1 LPAFLLI
8 LESFGTSEMML
19 ILVVALVFFGPR
31 KLPELSRKIGK
42 GLAEFRK
49 ASEEFKHTWE
59 REVAIETSS
68 HPEPEPERT
77 ILPPDNSII
86 EATVERSQAIHDAA
100 PPAESA
106 TPIEG
111 ALEPASIPND
121 NLSTSANGPALEPT
135 LKRDWL

>member
-1 LPAFLLI
+1 
-8 LESFGTSEMML
+8 MML

-49 ASEEFKHTWE
+49 ASEDFKHTWE

-68 HPEPEPERT
+68 QSETERNRT
-77 ILPPDNSII
+77 IMPPDNSII
-86 EATVERSQAIHDAA
+86 EATVERTQAVHDAV
-100 PPAESA
+100 PAEGSA
-106 TPIEG
+106 TQIEG
-111 ALEPASIPND
+111 ALETASIPTESVGTPTAD
-121 NLSTSANGPALEPT
+121 EPAHVEPT

>member
-1 LPAFLLI
+1 
-8 LESFGTSEMML
+8 MML

-49 ASEEFKHTWE
+49 ASEDFKHTWE

-68 HPEPEPERT
+68 HTEATPDHT
-77 ILPPDNSII
+77 IRPPDNSII
-86 EATVERSQAIHDAA
+86 EATVERTEAVHNAVPQEGVATQIEAA
-100 PPAESA
+100 Q
-106 TPIEG
+106 
-111 ALEPASIPND
+111 EPASIPND
-121 NLSTSANGPALEPT
+121 SASTSAASGPTPSEPT